1 MTPAACWTL
10 HAAICAGGG
19 VLILVFGWAFRA
31 RLFRP
36 EATPS

>member
-1 MTPAACWTL
+1 MSASAFWTL

-19 VLILVFGWAFRA
+19 AAILLFGWAFRA

-36 EATPS
+36 EAPPS